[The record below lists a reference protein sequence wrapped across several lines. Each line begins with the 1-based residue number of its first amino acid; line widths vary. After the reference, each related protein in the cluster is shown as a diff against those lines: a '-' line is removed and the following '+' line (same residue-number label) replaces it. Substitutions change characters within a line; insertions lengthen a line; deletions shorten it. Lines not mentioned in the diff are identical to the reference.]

1 MNNLEGE
8 QGNPSSMRPVHLLL
22 MLVVLASVSGC
33 LGGGE
38 GDAESTGSYTVESS
52 MTSIELE
59 AKSADYQDEAT
70 VEWSV
75 DSSAFSEAIDAAGG
89 NVVGVL
95 FSLTYGEDETSGG
108 PLCTGGEANAPDTIT
123 GGATKGE
130 WTLSGS
136 GENPGSHDV
145 NLTWHNASLL
155 SGVIEGMT
163 KSEIESQL
171 AFGEEALGAYNLA
184 VTVDADAFDS
194 ALCSHNDD
202 GEEVATVVSLLVLD
216 FTVLDEDGEAL
227 TTMAVG
233 DGSLPLVLFAGW
245 IFPVV
250 FLVGYIATRQRER
263 FHLDLD
269 FSEPESEVV
278 EGESTSDGET
288 LVDSYRARVITLS
301 ALYVAQGVPWGFI
314 TVTMVTFL
322 AAEGADA
329 GDLAY
334 LLTLGTLPWSFK
346 FLWGPIIDRF
356 QIPELG
362 RRRPW
367 ILIAQTGMVALLVTM
382 LMVPDLT
389 NNISLLGA
397 LFFVYNV
404 FTALQDVSTDALA
417 VDVLQSH
424 EFERVNSYMF
434 TAKSLGGIIGGAGLG
449 TIIGVVGIRGAFL
462 IQIPILVAIM
472 MVPLFMRERP
482 GEKRFPW
489 DDTVAAAKVDEAEES
504 QEQRDFKVILSNIR
518 TAFSVRSAQLG
529 IVVSL
534 VISLAFILIPI
545 LPLLFLQE
553 LGWSQEEFNATKGG
567 IILVVTM
574 LGAMAGGELGRRF
587 GGKSMLMF
595 AALSASLTTLVWG
608 TFDNLWS
615 EGWFMMLVWIVHTF
629 LWAIVSICAYSLMMR
644 VTWAEVGGTQFT
656 GYMAMMNLSAI
667 IGYQLAP
674 IFAAQYD
681 YQTIFYIAGVLET
694 FVVLAALFIDPEETD
709 RTLNKVAA

>member
-1 MNNLEGE
+1 
-8 QGNPSSMRPVHLLL
+8 MRPVHLLL
-22 MLVVLASVSGC
+22 MLVVFASVSGC
-33 LGGGE
+33 LGGGG
-38 GDAESTGSYTVESS
+38 GDSESTGTYTVES
-52 MTSIELE
+52 TITAVELE
-59 AKSADYQDEAT
+59 AKSANYQDGET
-70 VEWSV
+70 VEWNV
-75 DSSAFSEAIDAAGG
+75 DSSAFSETIEAAGG

-108 PLCTGGEANAPDTIT
+108 PICTGGEANAPDTIT
-123 GGATKGE
+123 GVATKGE
-130 WTLSGS
+130 WTLS
-136 GENPGSHDV
+136 EADQNPGSHDV
-145 NLTWHNASLL
+145 NLTWYNASLL
-155 SGVIEGMT
+155 SDVIEGLT
-163 KSEIESQL
+163 KSEIEAQL
-171 AFGEEALGAYNLA
+171 AFGEEALGTYNVA
-184 VTVDADAFDS
+184 VTVDAEAFNG
-194 ALCSHNDD
+194 ALCSNNDE
-202 GEEVATVVSLLVLD
+202 GEEVSTVVSLLVLD
-216 FTVLDEDGEAL
+216 FAILNEDGEETAGL
-227 TTMAVG
+227 AVG
-233 DGSLPLVLFAGW
+233 DGSLPVFLFAGW
-245 IFPVV
+245 IFPVL
-250 FLVGYIATRQRER
+250 FLVGYVSTKQRDR

-269 FSEPESEVV
+269 FGEPETEVV

-367 ILIAQTGMVALLVTM
+367 ILIAQTGMVALLITM

-389 NNISLLGA
+389 DNISLLGA

-434 TAKSLGGIIGGAGLG
+434 TAKSLGGVIGGAGLG
-449 TIIGVVGIRGAFL
+449 TIIGTVGIKGAFL
-462 IQIPILVAIM
+462 IQIPILVLIM

-489 DDTVAAAKVDEAEES
+489 DEAEVVEKEEKPDEEG
-504 QEQRDFKVILSNIR
+504 QGVRDFAVILSNIR

-567 IILVVTM
+567 IILIVTM
-574 LGAMAGGELGRRF
+574 FGAMAGGELGRRL

-595 AALSASLTTLVWG
+595 AALGASLTTLTWG
-608 TFDNLWS
+608 MLDSMWG
-615 EGWFMMLVWIVHTF
+615 EGWFMMLVWIIHTF

-674 IFAAQYD
+674 IFAARYD
-681 YQTIFYIAGVLET
+681 YQTIFYIAAVLET
-694 FVVLAALFIDPEETD
+694 FVILAALLIDPEETD
-709 RTLNKVAA
+709 RTLNATT

>member
-1 MNNLEGE
+1 
-8 QGNPSSMRPVHLLL
+8 MRPVHLLL
-22 MLVVLASVSGC
+22 MLVVFASVSGC
-33 LGGGE
+33 LGGGG
-38 GDAESTGSYTVESS
+38 GDSESTGTYTVES
-52 MTSIELE
+52 TITAVELE
-59 AKSADYQDEAT
+59 AKSANYQDGET
-70 VEWSV
+70 VEWNV
-75 DSSAFSEAIDAAGG
+75 DSSAFSETIEAAGG

-108 PLCTGGEANAPDTIT
+108 PICTGGEANAPDTIT
-123 GGATKGE
+123 GVATKGE
-130 WTLSGS
+130 WTLS
-136 GENPGSHDV
+136 EADQNPGSHDV
-145 NLTWHNASLL
+145 NLTWYNASLL
-155 SGVIEGMT
+155 SDVIEGLT
-163 KSEIESQL
+163 KSEIEAQL
-171 AFGEEALGAYNLA
+171 AFGEEALGTYNVA
-184 VTVDADAFDS
+184 VTVDAEAFNG
-194 ALCSHNDD
+194 ALCSNNDE
-202 GEEVATVVSLLVLD
+202 GEEVSTVVSLLVLD
-216 FTVLDEDGEAL
+216 FAILNEDGEETAGL
-227 TTMAVG
+227 AVG
-233 DGSLPLVLFAGW
+233 DGSLPVFLFAGW
-245 IFPVV
+245 IFPVL
-250 FLVGYIATRQRER
+250 FLVGYVSTKQRDR

-269 FSEPESEVV
+269 FGEPETEVV

-367 ILIAQTGMVALLVTM
+367 ILIAQTGMVALLITM

-389 NNISLLGA
+389 DNISLLGA

-434 TAKSLGGIIGGAGLG
+434 TAKSLGGVIGGAGLG
-449 TIIGVVGIRGAFL
+449 TIIGTVGIKGAFL
-462 IQIPILVAIM
+462 IQIPILVLIM

-489 DDTVAAAKVDEAEES
+489 DEAEVVEKEEMPDEEG
-504 QEQRDFKVILSNIR
+504 QEVRDFAVILNNIR

-567 IILVVTM
+567 IILIVTM
-574 LGAMAGGELGRRF
+574 FGAMAGGELGRRL

-595 AALSASLTTLVWG
+595 AALGASLTTLTWG
-608 TFDNLWS
+608 MLDSMWG
-615 EGWFMMLVWIVHTF
+615 EGWFMMLVWIIHTF

-674 IFAAQYD
+674 IFAARYD
-681 YQTIFYIAGVLET
+681 YQTIFYIAAVLET
-694 FVVLAALFIDPEETD
+694 FVILAALLIDPEETD
-709 RTLNKVAA
+709 RTLNPA

>member
-1 MNNLEGE
+1 
-8 QGNPSSMRPVHLLL
+8 MRPVHLLL
-22 MLVVLASVSGC
+22 MLVLLAPMTGC
-33 LGGGE
+33 LGGGG
-38 GDAESTGSYTVESS
+38 GDSESAGSYTVDST
-52 MTSIELE
+52 MVAVELE
-59 AKSADYQDEAT
+59 AKSADYQDGET
-70 VEWSV
+70 VEWIL
-75 DSSAFSEAIDAAGG
+75 DSSAISETIEGAGG

-95 FSLTYGEDETSGG
+95 FSLSYGEDETSGG
-108 PLCTGGEANAPDTIT
+108 PLCTGGEANAPDSIT
-123 GGATKGE
+123 GSASKGA
-130 WTLSGS
+130 WNLSGT

-145 NLTWHNASLL
+145 NLTWYNESLL
-155 SGVIEGMT
+155 SGVIEGLT
-163 KSEIESQL
+163 KSEINAQL
-171 AFGEEALGAYNLA
+171 AFGEDALGAYNLA
-184 VTVDADAFDS
+184 VVVEAEAFDS

-216 FTVLDEDGEAL
+216 FTILNQDGEEAVAL
-227 TTMAVG
+227 AVG
-233 DGSLPLVLFAGW
+233 DGSLSVVLFAGW
-245 IFPVV
+245 IFPMV
-250 FLVGYIATRQRER
+250 FLVGYVSTKQRDR

-269 FSEPESEVV
+269 FSEPETEVV

-356 QIPELG
+356 QMPELG

-367 ILIAQTGMVALLVTM
+367 ILIAQTGMVALLITM
-382 LMVPDLT
+382 LLVPDLT
-389 NNISLLGA
+389 DNISLLGA

-417 VDVLQSH
+417 VDVLLPH

-434 TAKSLGGIIGGAGLG
+434 TSKSLGGVIGGAGLG
-449 TIIGVVGIRGAFL
+449 TIIGTVGIKGAFL
-462 IQIPILVAIM
+462 IQIPILVIIM

-489 DDTVAAAKVDEAEES
+489 DEAEVEAKEDKPDEEG
-504 QEQRDFKVILSNIR
+504 QEVRDFAVILSNIR

-567 IILVVTM
+567 IILIVTM

-595 AALSASLTTLVWG
+595 AALGASLTTLTWG
-608 TFDNLWS
+608 MLDSMWG
-615 EGWFMMLVWIVHTF
+615 EGWFMMLVWIIHTF

-674 IFAAQYD
+674 IFAERYN
-681 YQTIFYIAGVLET
+681 YQTLFFIAAMLET
-694 FVVLAALFIDPEETD
+694 FVILAALYIDPEETD
-709 RTLNKVAA
+709 RTLNSVEV

>member
-1 MNNLEGE
+1 
-8 QGNPSSMRPVHLLL
+8 MRPVVLLFL
-22 MLVVLASVSGC
+22 LVALVPLAGC
-33 LGGGE
+33 LGGG
-38 GDAESTGSYTVESS
+38 GGGSESTGTYTVES
-52 MTSIELE
+52 TITAVELE
-59 AKSADYQDEAT
+59 AKSANYQDGET
-70 VEWSV
+70 VEWNV
-75 DSSAFSEAIDAAGG
+75 DSSAFSETIEAAGG

-108 PLCTGGEANAPDTIT
+108 PICTGGEANAPDTIT
-123 GGATKGE
+123 GVATKGE
-130 WTLSGS
+130 WTLS
-136 GENPGSHDV
+136 EADQNPGSHDV
-145 NLTWHNASLL
+145 NLTWYNASLL
-155 SGVIEGMT
+155 SGVIEGLT
-163 KSEIESQL
+163 KSEIEAQL
-171 AFGEEALGAYNLA
+171 AFGEEALGTYNLA
-184 VTVDADAFDS
+184 VTVDAEAFNG
-194 ALCSHNDD
+194 ALCSNNDE
-202 GEEVATVVSLLVLD
+202 GEEVSTVVSLLVLD
-216 FTVLDEDGEAL
+216 FAILNEDGEETAGL
-227 TTMAVG
+227 AVG
-233 DGSLPLVLFAGW
+233 DGSLPVFLFAGW
-245 IFPVV
+245 IFPVL
-250 FLVGYIATRQRER
+250 FLVGYVSTKQRDR

-269 FSEPESEVV
+269 FGEPETEVV

-367 ILIAQTGMVALLVTM
+367 ILIAQTGMVALLITM

-389 NNISLLGA
+389 DNISLLGA

-434 TAKSLGGIIGGAGLG
+434 TAKSLGGVIGGAGLG
-449 TIIGVVGIRGAFL
+449 TIIGTVGIKGAFL
-462 IQIPILVAIM
+462 IQIPILVLIM

-489 DDTVAAAKVDEAEES
+489 DEAEVVEKEEKPDEEG
-504 QEQRDFKVILSNIR
+504 QGVRDFAVILSNIR

-567 IILVVTM
+567 IILIVTM
-574 LGAMAGGELGRRF
+574 FGAMAGGELGRRF

-595 AALSASLTTLVWG
+595 AALGASLTTLTWG
-608 TFDNLWS
+608 MLDSMWG
-615 EGWFMMLVWIVHTF
+615 EGWFMMLVWIIHTF

-674 IFAAQYD
+674 IFAARYD
-681 YQTIFYIAGVLET
+681 YQTIFYIAAVLET
-694 FVVLAALFIDPEETD
+694 FVILAALLIDPEETD
-709 RTLNKVAA
+709 RTLNPA

>member
-1 MNNLEGE
+1 
-8 QGNPSSMRPVHLLL
+8 MRPVHLLL
-22 MLVVLASVSGC
+22 MLVVFASISGC
-33 LGGGE
+33 LGGDGI
-38 GDAESTGSYTVESS
+38 GSESPGTYTVES
-52 MTSIELE
+52 TIVAVDLE
-59 AKSADYQDEAT
+59 SKSANYQDGET
-70 VEWSV
+70 VEWNV
-75 DSSAFSEAIDAAGG
+75 DSSASSEAIEAAGG

-95 FSLTYGEDETSGG
+95 FSLAYGEDETSGG
-108 PLCTGGEANAPDTIT
+108 PVCTGGEANAPDTIT
-123 GGATKGE
+123 GVATKGE
-130 WTLSGS
+130 WTLSGTDQ
-136 GENPGSHDV
+136 NPGSHDV
-145 NLTWHNASLL
+145 NLTWYNASLL
-155 SGVIEGMT
+155 SGVIEGLT
-163 KSEIESQL
+163 KSEIEAQL
-171 AFGEEALGAYNLA
+171 AFGEEALGTYDLR
-184 VTVDADAFDS
+184 VTVEAEAFNG
-194 ALCSHNDD
+194 ALCTNNDD
-202 GEEVATVVSLLVLD
+202 GEEVSTVVSLLVLD
-216 FTVLDEDGEAL
+216 FEILDEAGEETAAL
-227 TTMAVG
+227 AVG
-233 DGSLPLVLFAGW
+233 DDSLPIGLFAGW
-245 IFPVV
+245 IFPVL
-250 FLVGYIATRQRER
+250 FLVGYVSTKQRDR

-269 FSEPESEVV
+269 FSEPETEVV

-356 QIPELG
+356 QLPDLG

-367 ILIAQTGMVALLVTM
+367 ILIAQTGMVALLITM
-382 LMVPDLT
+382 LLVPNLT
-389 NNISLLGA
+389 ENISLLGA

-417 VDVLQSH
+417 VDVLESH

-434 TAKSLGGIIGGAGLG
+434 TAKSLGGVIGGAGLG
-449 TIIGVVGIRGAFL
+449 TIIGTVGIKGAFL
-462 IQIPILVAIM
+462 IQIPILVLIM

-489 DDTVAAAKVDEAEES
+489 DDGQAVEGKDKPEE
-504 QEQRDFKVILSNIR
+504 EQRDFKVILTNIR

-567 IILVVTM
+567 IILIVTM

-595 AALSASLTTLVWG
+595 AALGASLTTLTWG
-608 TFDNLWS
+608 MLDSMWG

-674 IFAAQYD
+674 IFAARYD
-681 YQTIFYIAGVLET
+681 YQTIFYIAAVLET
-694 FVVLAALFIDPEETD
+694 FVILAALFIDPEETD
-709 RTLNKVAA
+709 RTLSDASTAV

>member
-1 MNNLEGE
+1 
-8 QGNPSSMRPVHLLL
+8 MRPVHLLL
-22 MLVVLASVSGC
+22 MLVVFASVSGC
-33 LGGGE
+33 LGAGG
-38 GDAESTGSYTVESS
+38 GGSESTGTYTVES
-52 MTSIELE
+52 TITTVELE
-59 AKSADYQDEAT
+59 AKSANYQDGET
-70 VEWSV
+70 VEWNV
-75 DSSAFSEAIDAAGG
+75 DSSAFSETIEASGG

-95 FSLTYGEDETSGG
+95 FSLTYGEDETTGG
-108 PLCTGGEANAPDTIT
+108 PVCTGGEANAPDTIT
-123 GGATKGE
+123 GVATKGE
-130 WTLSGS
+130 WTLSGTDQ
-136 GENPGSHDV
+136 NPGSHDV
-145 NLTWHNASLL
+145 NLTWYNASLL
-155 SGVIEGMT
+155 SGVIDGLT
-163 KSEIESQL
+163 KGEIEAQL
-171 AFGEEALGAYNLA
+171 AFGEEALGTYDLA
-184 VTVDADAFDS
+184 VTVDAEAFNG
-194 ALCSHNDD
+194 ALCSNNDE
-202 GEEVATVVSLLVLD
+202 GEEVSTVVSLLILD
-216 FTVLDEDGEAL
+216 FAILNEDGEEAAAL
-227 TTMAVG
+227 AVG
-233 DGSLPLVLFAGW
+233 DGSLPVVLFAGW
-245 IFPVV
+245 IFAVL
-250 FLVGYIATRQRER
+250 FLVGYVSTKQRDR

-269 FSEPESEVV
+269 FGEPETEVV

-356 QIPELG
+356 QVPELG

-367 ILIAQTGMVALLVTM
+367 ILIAQTGMVALLITM

-389 NNISLLGA
+389 DNISLLGG

-434 TAKSLGGIIGGAGLG
+434 TAKSLGGVIGGAGLG
-449 TIIGVVGIRGAFL
+449 TIIGTVGIKGAFL
-462 IQIPILVAIM
+462 IQIPILVLIM

-489 DDTVAAAKVDEAEES
+489 DEAEVVEKEDKPDEGS
-504 QEQRDFKVILSNIR
+504 QEVRDFAVILSNIR

-529 IVVSL
+529 ILVSL

-567 IILVVTM
+567 IILIVTM

-595 AALSASLTTLVWG
+595 AALGASLTTLSWG
-608 TFDNLWS
+608 MLDSMWG
-615 EGWFMMLVWIVHTF
+615 EGWFMMVVWIIHTF

-674 IFAAQYD
+674 LFAAQYD
-681 YQTIFYIAGVLET
+681 YQTIFYIAAMLET
-694 FVVLAALFIDPEETD
+694 FVILAALLIDPEETD
-709 RTLNKVAA
+709 RTLNSA